1 MLARRLAH
9 RGDMRRRGLFS
20 LQLLVTVLT
29 ALFMIVPVVLSM
41 LAGVTNNYFTG
52 LRSGDAEVGDP
63 VWQLYAD
70 TFWLSLL
77 IALACLLITLLIGVP
92 AAWGLLKAPR
102 RWAARI
108 EECLMLP
115 VALPGLATALGI
127 ILLAASSPACAIA
140 GCSF

>member
-1 MLARRLAH
+1 
-9 RGDMRRRGLFS
+9 MRRRGLFS

-52 LRSGDAEVGDP
+52 LRSGLTLKWVTQ

-102 RWAARI
+102 RWAR
-108 EECLMLP
+108 
-115 VALPGLATALGI
+115 ALKSA
-127 ILLAASSPACAIA
+127 
-140 GCSF
+140 